1 MTEYFRITGLNLIP
15 FDTQAIVGADHRY
28 ALGQSPG
35 GMDEPMTEAE
45 VRAVLPRLPQ
55 KIRGHA
61 LKRGLSKITFP
72 FSIQGSSDP
81 DMEDARHDL
90 TETLE
95 AGRLYIETRGARGTQ
110 AVLQNK
116 ADAAVNQ
123 SYKTIV
129 YGEALELAGRH
140 VLGAA
145 IKGHFLLNLQMVLYC
160 EKRWRPETNVPL
172 GPNEIYCPSFEENRA
187 GTADNWDDSLGVE
200 LVANPGFETPGI
212 GDPDFWDD
220 WDESAGDGTLAHT
233 ADVHAGADACKAT
246 AGATANT
253 LVEQSVNVQANRRYK
268 LSFWTKGDGVN
279 AGRYRLYDDD
289 GFADI
294 IALVSTGVTGAV
306 YTEVTAYFVAPAGC
320 MSVTI
325 YLHCPVA
332 NGGIAYFDDVSIRSA
347 PVLAIETTIVLQG
360 CDSQKITTDA
370 ANEGIES
377 SVMTAPAGVTSAV
390 AYAWICRPAA
400 GSDIRVILRETTGGG
415 GDIATALLDTGGWQT
430 ADAKDGVNTFSR
442 VVVSSAAG
450 ITPANTYEL
459 WIESTA
465 AAATIFYVDKCFWK
479 WGTVTA
485 PDEWCDHPLIYNHY
499 DTTEGAGHE
508 GHQNYFD
515 VADLKGTEEARLLMR
530 VEYEQIAD
538 KAGAEDL
545 IIARE
550 NKDDYCA
557 FLWWLEAEDA
567 SVQTQWADLG
577 GLARCSAGDCVSDN
591 ANAAGYISWST
602 GAVPGFDL
610 PANHGKFDVYG
621 VLYTDD
627 SANTQYRLSY
637 SPFGANLYYNNWI
650 KQTQDSQWELIYL
663 GEVNMDM
670 FARTPIIFWRLTIRL
685 EYLKD
690 AGDTVRADC
699 LWLLPKNQPE
709 TYLYHPGAG
718 SGVTIGE
725 YWAHGRDEDF
735 DYDGHEAAAGM
746 VVEYLLWLQGDVMT
760 LTPRLENRLY
770 FVCTTMDRPQY
781 EAHAIAGA
789 PPSVQMLVNLAYLP
803 QYRTPLD

>member
-233 ADVHAGADACKAT
+233 ADVHAGADACEAT

-347 PVLAIETTIVLQG
+347 PVLAIEETIVLHG
-360 CDSQKITTDA
+360 RRSQKVTTDA

-377 SVMTAPAGVTSAV
+377 AVMTAPVGVTNAV

-400 GSDIRVILRETTGGG
+400 GSDIRVIMRETSGAGA
-415 GDIATALLDTGGWQT
+415 DIDSVLFDTGGWPTQK
-430 ADAKDGVNTFSR
+430 AKDGVNDFFR
-442 VVVSSAAG
+442 LQVFSAAG
-450 ITPANTYEL
+450 ITPGNTYEL
-459 WIESTA
+459 WIEATG
-465 AAATIFYVDKCFWK
+465 AAATVFYVDKCFWK
-479 WGTVTA
+479 
-485 PDEWCDHPLIYNHY
+485 
-499 DTTEGAGHE
+499 
-508 GHQNYFD
+508 
-515 VADLKGTEEARLLMR
+515 
-530 VEYEQIAD
+530 
-538 KAGAEDL
+538 
-545 IIARE
+545 
-550 NKDDYCA
+550 
-557 FLWWLEAEDA
+557 
-567 SVQTQWADLG
+567 
-577 GLARCSAGDCVSDN
+577 
-591 ANAAGYISWST
+591 
-602 GAVPGFDL
+602 
-610 PANHGKFDVYG
+610 
-621 VLYTDD
+621 
-627 SANTQYRLSY
+627 
-637 SPFGANLYYNNWI
+637 
-650 KQTQDSQWELIYL
+650 
-663 GEVNMDM
+663 
-670 FARTPIIFWRLTIRL
+670 
-685 EYLKD
+685 
-690 AGDTVRADC
+690 
-699 LWLLPKNQPE
+699 
-709 TYLYHPGAG
+709 
-718 SGVTIGE
+718 
-725 YWAHGRDEDF
+725 
-735 DYDGHEAAAGM
+735 
-746 VVEYLLWLQGDVMT
+746 
-760 LTPRLENRLY
+760 
-770 FVCTTMDRPQY
+770 
-781 EAHAIAGA
+781 
-789 PPSVQMLVNLAYLP
+789 
-803 QYRTPLD
+803 